1 MKLLLLD
8 VENNELKTVEANGLD
23 DYYKY
28 LNCRVVDIVHRKIND
43 VECEIICDDEGLL
56 TENPKVSA
64 VDITG
69 KPMLFGNLLIAS
81 GTVTDDGGLTE
92 PTPEEIQHFMEN
104 TAEVTTSVYKEPFRI
119 FVEMEY

>member
-28 LNCRVVDIVHRKIND
+28 LNCRTIAIVHRKIND
-43 VECEIICDDEGLL
+43 VECEIICDDEALL
-56 TENPKVSA
+56 TQNPKVSA
-64 VDITG
+64 VDIIG
-69 KPMLFGNLLIAS
+69 QPMLFGNLLVAS
-81 GTVTDDGGLTE
+81 GKITDDELIE
-92 PTPEEIQHFMEN
+92 PTPDEIQHFMEN